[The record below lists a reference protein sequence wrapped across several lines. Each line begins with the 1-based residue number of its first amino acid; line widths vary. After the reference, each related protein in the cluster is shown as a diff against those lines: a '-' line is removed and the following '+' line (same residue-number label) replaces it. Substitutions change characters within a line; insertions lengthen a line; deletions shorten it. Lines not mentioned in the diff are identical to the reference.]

1 MQEELRVAE
10 GDAEW
15 SRDEAEDEGDMETY
29 AEEVLNR
36 MVYQSA
42 IRSYNDMIDS
52 LDDYSSTKSQRN
64 QEKQLTNS
72 AQSLMISYQSLI
84 NEKEYTEKTLELYQA
99 QYGDAQTRLSAG
111 LGTAQEV
118 MSAYT
123 SQLSAELSLAS
134 LDADIASVYQ
144 SLCHLLGVDE
154 NGSMSVAEVP
164 APDLEK
170 ISQMDLTADTA
181 SAISN
186 NLDIISER
194 DSSTDGSTTD
204 GERKS
209 RTIDEL
215 KSQVTIEMQNLYQE
229 VLDANISFDAARTG
243 LDSAR
248 ITWENA
254 QKKYS
259 MGMLSRTDYLQEQ
272 SSYIQK
278 EFAFQTAEL
287 SLFQAM
293 ENYYW
298 GVNGVMTLS

>member
-1 MQEELRVAE
+1 MTDSTERSRNDYKAMQEELRVAE

-15 SRDEAEDEGDMETY
+15 SRDETEDEGDMETY
-29 AEEVLNR
+29 AEEVSNR

-52 LDDYSSTKSQRN
+52 LDDYSSTKSQRT

-84 NEKEYTEKTLELYQA
+84 NAES
-99 QYGDAQTRLSAG
+99 LSG
-111 LGTAQEV
+111 
-118 MSAYT
+118 
-123 SQLSAELSLAS
+123 
-134 LDADIASVYQ
+134 
-144 SLCHLLGVDE
+144 
-154 NGSMSVAEVP
+154 GS
-164 APDLEK
+164 
-170 ISQMDLTADTA
+170 
-181 SAISN
+181 
-186 NLDIISER
+186 
-194 DSSTDGSTTD
+194 GC
-204 GERKS
+204 
-209 RTIDEL
+209 
-215 KSQVTIEMQNLYQE
+215 
-229 VLDANISFDAARTG
+229 ANISFDAARTG

>member
-1 MQEELRVAE
+1 
-10 GDAEW
+10 
-15 SRDEAEDEGDMETY
+15 
-29 AEEVLNR
+29 
-36 MVYQSA
+36 
-42 IRSYNDMIDS
+42 
-52 LDDYSSTKSQRN
+52 
-64 QEKQLTNS
+64 
-72 AQSLMISYQSLI
+72 
-84 NEKEYTEKTLELYQA
+84 
-99 QYGDAQTRLSAG
+99 
-111 LGTAQEV
+111 